1 MTAVRSRAGVAL
13 LPHFG
18 SKLLDVTSVSDS
30 VSFLDHIFQF
40 QTSIDTKLGC
50 ASGKRL
56 LFADAASQMRLL
68 FPLALRLGT
77 DIIATNRIL
86 CSANP
91 DSKRLTRLATRF
103 LHPKELDDLNRRF
116 PSWAKLESEND
127 ESKRRQIASWLAG
140 RWAAKEAAK
149 KAWNATLLSF
159 RDLRVETEIGGGVL
173 IVCDTCSADADSSP
187 SDIKSKVTEQTAQLS
202 ISHDGDYTIATVI
215 ATPLHINISSV
226 LATRRAEAEAKLV
239 DKDA

>member
-1 MTAVRSRAGVAL
+1 MTAVLSRAVEVVL
-13 LPHFG
+13 R
-18 SKLLDVTSVSDS
+18 
-30 VSFLDHIFQF
+30 
-40 QTSIDTKLGC
+40 C
-50 ASGKRL
+50 APGKR
-56 LFADAASQMRLL
+56 LFADAASQMRLP

-116 PSWAKLESEND
+116 PSWAKLESEN

-149 KAWNATLLSF
+149 KAWDATLLSF

-173 IVCDTCSADADSSP
+173 IVCDTCKADADSSP
-187 SDIKSKVTEQTAQLS
+187 SGIKGKVTEQAAQLS
-202 ISHDGDYTIATVI
+202 ISHDGDYTIAAVI
-215 ATPLHINISSV
+215 AAPLHIDISSV